1 MNVMGNTITGAASG
15 ETGFSGAEGFTISGK
30 RTEDDHELL
39 FQDSFC
45 SAEIGEANLFFY
57 ILLEE
62 NVSRGMILT
71 GERAESHC
79 FSSVSDLIGF
89 YSAPFCAFL
98 PELQANQANR
108 RRPGTRG
115 ANFTPQHHFF
125 KTTKAA
131 SLCWK
136 QKRQTRWGK
145 LTQQQK
151 RAIVSVIGK
160 DQVGI
165 IAKVTTLLAERN
177 INILDIS
184 QTILQEF
191 FTMMMLVDITNLE
204 DLESLQQQLAEL
216 GKSLG
221 LTINIQREEIFQAM
235 HRV

>member
-1 MNVMGNTITGAASG
+1 MGNTITGAASG

-115 ANFTPQHHFF
+115 QILRRNIIFST
-125 KTTKAA
+125 
-131 SLCWK
+131 
-136 QKRQTRWGK
+136 
-145 LTQQQK
+145 QQK
-151 RAIVSVIGK
+151 RHPFTGNKK
-160 DQVGI
+160 DKRGG
-165 IAKVTTLLAERN
+165 EN
-177 INILDIS
+177 
-184 QTILQEF
+184 
-191 FTMMMLVDITNLE
+191 
-204 DLESLQQQLAEL
+204 
-216 GKSLG
+216 
-221 LTINIQREEIFQAM
+221 
-235 HRV
+235 